1 MDNVLEVEGLT
12 VRLGTS
18 DVIRDLSFSMPR
30 ASSLAVLGPN
40 GAGKTVLLRTLIG
53 ALPPSSGTIRWAP
66 GTRFGYLPQKLDIE
80 RNLPIS
86 GWDLL
91 LAKAALTSAVDSD
104 VSRALSDVSLPEDV
118 LAQPVGTLAG
128 GQFQRLLIAFALL
141 GHPTVLLLDEPAA
154 GIDAPGQTQL
164 AELVRRLQT
173 AAGVSVVLVSH
184 DLSVVYRYADRVL
197 CLGRTQACFGPPDV
211 ALTPETLDAIYGT
224 PVAFHRHDESLH

>member
-1 MDNVLEVEGLT
+1 MDNVLEVSGLT
-12 VRLGTS
+12 VRLGAS
-18 DVIRDLSFSMPR
+18 DVIRDLSFSLPR

-91 LAKAALTSAVDSD
+91 HAKAALTEATDSD
-104 VSRALSDVSLPEDV
+104 VGRALSDVALPEDV

-141 GHPTVLLLDEPAA
+141 GHPTALLLDEPAA

-164 AELVRRLQT
+164 AELVRRLTT
-173 AAGVSVVLVSH
+173 AGLSVVLVSH

-197 CLGRTQACFGPPDV
+197 CLGRGQACFGPPDV
-211 ALTPETLDAIYGT
+211 ALTPQTLEAVYGA

>member
-12 VRLGTS
+12 VRLGAS
-18 DVIRDLSFSMPR
+18 DVIRDLSFFLPR
-30 ASSLAVLGPN
+30 AGSLAVLGPN
-40 GAGKTVLLRTLIG
+40 GAGKTVLLRALIG
-53 ALPPSSGTIRWAP
+53 ALPSSGTIRWAP
-66 GTRFGYLPQKLDIE
+66 GTKFGYLPQKLDIE

-91 LAKAALTSAVDSD
+91 HAKAALADATASEI
-104 VSRALSDVSLPEDV
+104 RHALSDVALPEDV

-173 AAGVSVVLVSH
+173 TAGLSVVLVSH

-197 CLGRTQACFGPPDV
+197 CLGRGHACFGPPDI
-211 ALTPETLDAIYGT
+211 ALTPETLDSIYGT